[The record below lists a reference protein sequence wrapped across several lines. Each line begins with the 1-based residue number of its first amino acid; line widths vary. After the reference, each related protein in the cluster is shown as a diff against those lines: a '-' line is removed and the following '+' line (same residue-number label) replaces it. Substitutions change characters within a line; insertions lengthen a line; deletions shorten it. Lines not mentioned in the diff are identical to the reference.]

1 MSIFSVYGPHGFYSM
16 FVRDHLELRR
26 LCEYCL
32 YVYRGLP
39 TGIYTT
45 NGPEACHF
53 VANSSQANII
63 VVENAKQL
71 DKILKVRV
79 AVTEVCV
86 DSLVQNKTH
95 APPI

>member
-1 MSIFSVYGPHGFYSM
+1 MYILCVCMYVYMYVCM
-16 FVRDHLELRR
+16 YV
-26 LCEYCL
+26 CIYVCMYVCM
-32 YVYRGLP
+32 YVYRGRP

-71 DKILKVRV
+71 DKILQVRV

-86 DSLVQNKTH
+86 NSLLPNKTH